1 MKTVEIWDSYYSD
14 IKYFI
19 KSKINDEQIVDD
31 LVQETFVKA
40 HLNKEKLL
48 DQAKV
53 KPWLFT
59 IAKNLIHDFF
69 KKSIHHDSII
79 EEKVNAESD
88 IDHVHT
94 EKDCLHGLI
103 KNLPQKYRD
112 PLILSD
118 IKGEKQEQ
126 IAKRLDIPLSTVKS
140 QIQRGRKMIV
150 KGYMDCCDYKLNA
163 KGKLVGETKDKENC
177 KICN

>member
-1 MKTVEIWDSYYSD
+1 MKTTEIWDLYHND

-19 KSKINDEQIVDD
+19 KSKIKDNQIVDD
-31 LVQETFVKA
+31 LVQETFIKT
-40 HLNKEKLL
+40 HLNKEHLR
-48 DQAKV
+48 DQAKI
-53 KPWLFT
+53 KPWLFM
-59 IAKNLIHDFF
+59 IARNLVHDFF
-69 KKSIHHDSII
+69 KKNIHHDAIN
-79 EEKVNAESD
+79 EEKVNEELD
-88 IDHVHT
+88 IDHAHT

-103 KNLPQKYRD
+103 KNLPKKYRA

-118 IKGEKQEQ
+118 IKGEKQAQ
-126 IAKRLDIPLSTVKS
+126 IAKLLDIPLSTVKS

-163 KGKLVGETKDKENC
+163 QGKLVGETKNKENC